1 MPKTFVVLF
10 PLSVGLFD
18 IIRCVNFVMF
28 FFISSPPRIQLKERS
43 SIFFVVFSFFFL
55 SSSLSLSHT
64 YTLFLT
70 HTHTHGETPLKPQR
84 ETLSW
89 GDGSCK
95 WHFVYIMRM
104 WKMFFCMAEAL
115 IKWDCLYHQLNIFH
129 LQRWGWEAGEG
140 EYFSAFIHLFLCKL
154 WDPCAVWEIK
164 QLFLTLFAS
173 QFKGA
178 RQLYWIARKSSRL
191 EIYFAVNQ
199 IGSIF
204 ALWFSWNWFKIPSF
218 ISGT

>member
-1 MPKTFVVLF
+1 MCKFCHVFL
-10 PLSVGLFD
+10 
-18 IIRCVNFVMF
+18 
-28 FFISSPPRIQLKERS
+28 ISSPPRILANKRGVHFLKKK
-43 SIFFVVFSFFFL
+43 ILFL

-64 YTLFLT
+64 LSHT
-70 HTHTHGETPLKPQR
+70 HTRTNTHTHGETPLKPQR

-173 QFKGA
+173 QFKGTRHYTGLRDSRA
-178 RQLYWIARKSSRL
+178 DLKCILLSIKLAQYLLYDSRQ
-191 EIYFAVNQ
+191 E
-199 IGSIF
+199 
-204 ALWFSWNWFKIPSF
+204 F
-218 ISGT
+218 IQSYLKLI